1 MDILE
6 CKTIIMNE
14 INNLFKVY
22 QSQLE
27 ENTAKEKEWMK
38 EKETIHQANHRLI
51 EEVAEKDKLLF
62 HNEKKFLDYEL
73 MINKIQD
80 EALKEM
86 DHKTK
91 HDMLRAQDK
100 EIFDRDEEIK
110 RLQRKINTLE
120 EEKKLVTD
128 TVKEV
133 VKDVDELKDELKDEV
148 EEKKTLVERMKDST
162 IEDKETGE
170 VNPNIIY
177 EEEEE
182 EEDDEVKEEGKE
194 DDEVEEEVKDEV
206 KEEEE
211 EDDEVEEEE
220 EKEEVKGEEEETES
234 EDEGVVVETIKHYG
248 KEYFIIEGE
257 EPIQYIYA
265 IEDGDLGE
273 KKGEM
278 KDGKKK
284 MYKK

>member
-1 MDILE
+1 MDILD
-6 CKTIIMNE
+6 CKTLITNE
-14 INNLFKVY
+14 MNNLFQIY
-22 QSQLE
+22 QQLVE
-27 ENTAKEKEWMK
+27 DNAEKEREWVKEKEM
-38 EKETIHQANHRLI
+38 IHQANHRLI

-62 HNEKKFLDYEL
+62 HNEKKFLDYEI

-80 EALKEM
+80 EALKEI

-100 EIFDRDEEIK
+100 EIFNRDEEIK
-110 RLQRKINTLE
+110 RLQKRVHALE
-120 EEKKLVTD
+120 EEKRLVTD

-133 VKDVDELKDELKDEV
+133 VEDVEELREEINEKDDKTLIEKMKEITGTNKLEDDDDEEVVVEV
-148 EEKKTLVERMKDST
+148 EEVKELPLESN
-162 IEDKETGE
+162 ENKETGE
-170 VNPNIIY
+170 VNPNIVY

-182 EEDDEVKEEGKE
+182 EKEG
-194 DDEVEEEVKDEV
+194 
-206 KEEEE
+206 
-211 EDDEVEEEE
+211 
-220 EKEEVKGEEEETES
+220 EETES
-234 EDEGVVVETIKHYG
+234 EEEGVVVETIKHYG

-257 EPIQYIYA
+257 EPQYIYA
-265 IEDGDLGE
+265 IEDGELGE